1 MRILFRHI
9 LMFALLLLGGAFHG
23 SLLAQEEEAA
33 EAEAPTEG
41 KYKIPLEPF
50 HFALLKRG
58 RVVGQVNLTLV
69 LELADGREYEDIN
82 RQVPRIRSDI
92 SIALTDLARQQFDVD
107 RPIDPDLVSAYL
119 TPFLDYRLGADRVE
133 VYVQKAIIDP
143 K

>member
-9 LMFALLLLGGAFHG
+9 LLFIVFSSGGVFCSAV
-23 SLLAQEEEAA
+23 LAQDEEAT

-50 HFALLKRG
+50 HFALLNRG

-119 TPFLDYRLGADRVE
+119 THFLDYRLGTDRVE